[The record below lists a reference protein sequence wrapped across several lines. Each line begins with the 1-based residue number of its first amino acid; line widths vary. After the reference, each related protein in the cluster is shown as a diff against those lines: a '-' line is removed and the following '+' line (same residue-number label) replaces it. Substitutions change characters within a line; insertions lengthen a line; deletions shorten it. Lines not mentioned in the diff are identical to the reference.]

1 MSLHKIVGY
10 EWEMTVLCVTSP
22 LLWCVY
28 FFIPVLMILLPIM
41 LLIIKLPGREER
53 QILAVKNIYHYGK
66 RKKLL
71 ALKNSTY
78 ALDDISSYVIS

>member
-1 MSLHKIVGY
+1 MGNDGSVCDI
-10 EWEMTVLCVTSP
+10 TVAV
-22 LLWCVY
+22 VRF